1 MRRTRDAYRGSVPT
15 DLPAPP
21 AEARPAAGRAL
32 DVGVH
37 ATFLALV
44 ATSTTRY
51 VVRHGADDRWQLVVV
66 LAAVTVV
73 AYGALLVASRH
84 ASSRSVPA
92 RAATL
97 VLLATWSVLALLA
110 PSFAWCALPLF
121 FVCRLGFRPPWSH
134 VLVGEVAVV
143 TSVALLRL
151 SDGTDWAALVGPPCV
166 AVLLTLVTDRVERDA
181 AARVQLQEQ
190 IAQAQARLA
199 RSEREAGIVA
209 ERERLARE
217 IHDTVTQGLASGVL
231 LLEAADQTW
240 DAAPDDARSAVRRAA
255 VAVRAS
261 LADTRNLVHD
271 LASARVDPDGF
282 HASLLAAA
290 QGQVPSACL
299 TTWGDARAV
308 APEVAHALLR
318 VTQSA
323 AANVAQHA
331 AADRLDVT
339 LTYLPGAVALDVYD
353 DGSGFDPEAVAAPS
367 STGGYGLRAMRRRVT
382 RLGGTVTV
390 ESAPGEGT
398 VVAAQ
403 VPTDDDAPAVPVG
416 DDLEEGSR

>member
-1 MRRTRDAYRGSVPT
+1 MPT
-15 DLPAPP
+15 DLPVPP
-21 AEARPAAGRAL
+21 GEARPAAGGAL

-73 AYGALLVASRH
+73 AYGALLVASRR

-97 VLLATWSVLALLA
+97 VLLATWSVLTLLA

-121 FVCRLGFRPPWSH
+121 FVCRLAFRPPWSH

-190 IAQAQARLA
+190 IAQAQARPA
-199 RSEREAGIVA
+199 RGGPEAGLVG
-209 ERERLARE
+209 ERAGPPRGN
-217 IHDTVTQGLASGVL
+217 H
-231 LLEAADQTW
+231 
-240 DAAPDDARSAVRRAA
+240 
-255 VAVRAS
+255 
-261 LADTRNLVHD
+261 
-271 LASARVDPDGF
+271 
-282 HASLLAAA
+282 
-290 QGQVPSACL
+290 
-299 TTWGDARAV
+299 
-308 APEVAHALLR
+308 
-318 VTQSA
+318 
-323 AANVAQHA
+323 
-331 AADRLDVT
+331 
-339 LTYLPGAVALDVYD
+339 
-353 DGSGFDPEAVAAPS
+353 
-367 STGGYGLRAMRRRVT
+367 
-382 RLGGTVTV
+382 
-390 ESAPGEGT
+390 
-398 VVAAQ
+398 
-403 VPTDDDAPAVPVG
+403 PT
-416 DDLEEGSR
+416 